1 MFVIIWFSRDPA
13 ASTYRSWKEKKL
25 RWRSNIESEEEGT
38 LASMAVV
45 QESDMVHE
53 VYRACLSF
61 ISPRG
66 WGWLVDGAMAAGLES
81 AVSITLGGGQ
91 GRTSGAGRGATSG
104 SRRRCWRG
112 CSRRAPPSSPA
123 NGW

>member
-1 MFVIIWFSRDPA
+1 MVQELVLPG
-13 ASTYRSWKEKKL
+13 
-25 RWRSNIESEEEGT
+25 SNRRLWIESEEEGK

-66 WGWLVDGAMAAGLES
+66 GMMLGGLFEHEAAGLES

-112 CSRRAPPSSPA
+112 CWRRAPPSSPA
-123 NGW
+123 NAW